1 MRIRKYLLSLLVTG
15 LAIAQAEAQTK
26 SDFMDY
32 FSNYKNPDAEIAKS
46 TLKDVEVDDKEKT
59 ITIYTGGGFP
69 EQHFTEETVRKIY
82 DDLREIV
89 PSKKKG
95 YDIKVI
101 ADGLA

>member
-46 TLKDVEVDDKEKT
+46 TLKDVEVDDKEK
-59 ITIYTGGGFP
+59 
-69 EQHFTEETVRKIY
+69 
-82 DDLREIV
+82 L
-89 PSKKKG
+89 
-95 YDIKVI
+95 
-101 ADGLA
+101 